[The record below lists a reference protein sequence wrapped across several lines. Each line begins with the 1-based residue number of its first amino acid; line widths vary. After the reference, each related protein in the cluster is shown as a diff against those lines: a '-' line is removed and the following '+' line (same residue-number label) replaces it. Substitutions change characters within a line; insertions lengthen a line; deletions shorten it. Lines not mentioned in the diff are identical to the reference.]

1 MKIHEYLFST
11 LLNISSDGSLLIKIL
26 SMVELVVVALH
37 FVAQH
42 GVTLKRCKQLSITL
56 GCQIIDRQFHQQY
69 NCTPFV
75 IIDCNSN
82 SFISRAV
89 APWNYKRG

>member
-1 MKIHEYLFST
+1 MLQH
-11 LLNISSDGSLLIKIL
+11 
-26 SMVELVVVALH
+26 VVVALH

-56 GCQIIDRQFHQQY
+56 RCQIIDRQFHQQY

-75 IIDCNSN
+75 VIDCNSN
-82 SFISRAV
+82 SFISRLLRSEV
-89 APWNYKRG
+89 YKKRVEV